1 VAGVL
6 AFEVGGLGARAA
18 LHRPSP
24 EAAQSATG
32 SATPAPLP
40 ASSSAPSAAPAAA
53 EPEVNAEAPHA
64 AAAPTRVLLGVTP
77 PSAHVFVAGQ
87 DLGASPVSV
96 DVAPG
101 SVLTVELR
109 HPDYATKVLPL
120 DGSQSRV
127 VVELGS
133 KSKRKSHGKTRRA
146 GSAASPTA
154 KPASSRS
161 ATKGR
166 SNSDIG
172 GQLFVEPWE
181 KP

>member
-1 VAGVL
+1 L
-6 AFEVGGLGARAA
+6 AFELGGIGALSAVPRADQVSARNAPGAA
-18 LHRPSP
+18 LPVP
-24 EAAQSATG
+24 PPVA
-32 SATPAPLP
+32 P
-40 ASSSAPSAAPAAA
+40 ASAPAAP
-53 EPEVNAEAPHA
+53 EPAAPAEAPHPA
-64 AAAPTRVLLGVTP
+64 LSAPTRVLLGVTP
-77 PSAHVFVAGQ
+77 PTAHVFLAGQ

-96 DVAPG
+96 EVSPG